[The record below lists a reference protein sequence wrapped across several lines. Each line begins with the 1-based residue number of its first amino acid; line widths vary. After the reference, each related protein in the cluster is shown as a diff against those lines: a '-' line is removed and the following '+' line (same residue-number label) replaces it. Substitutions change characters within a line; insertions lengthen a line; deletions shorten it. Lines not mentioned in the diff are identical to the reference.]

1 MYSIGNLAKLS
12 NSTVRTLRYY
22 DEIGLLTPSHLSEGG
37 HRYYEEKDVIKL
49 QYIKIL
55 KEIGFSLIT
64 IREMLEHQHL
74 SHKDALSMQ
83 LKVLELEKE
92 RIEERSRSIRYLLQL
107 SEFEELANWKDVF
120 DRIPMKSSPAPI
132 EVYEGI
138 WNNYFSKEEVQ
149 LFKDLPKIGDD
160 TETIH
165 IYTTL
170 IKDIRQNIH
179 IDITSSKAQDLAS
192 RWIDL
197 LERDFKGNFKLA
209 EKVWNKQ
216 KEVKGGIGFYQFD
229 PAIVNFIEEAIAH
242 YLKANS
248 QGQ

>member
-22 DEIGLLTPSHLSEGG
+22 DEIGLLTPSQLSEGG
-37 HRYYEEKDVIKL
+37 HRYYEEQDVIKL

-74 SHKDALSMQ
+74 SHKDALTMQ
-83 LKVLELEKE
+83 LKVLEIEKE
-92 RIEERSRSIRYLLQL
+92 RIEEQSRSIRYLLQL

-120 DRIPMKSSPAPI
+120 DRIPMNPSSTNT
-132 EVYEGI
+132 EVYERI
-138 WNNYFSKEEVQ
+138 WKNYFSKEEVQ
-149 LFKDLPKIGDD
+149 LFKDLPKIGDND
-160 TETIH
+160 ETIQVY
-165 IYTTL
+165 ISL
-170 IKDIRQNIH
+170 INDIRQNLN

-192 RWIDL
+192 RYIEL
-197 LERDFKGNFKLA
+197 LEKDFKGDFQLA

-216 KEVKGGIGFYQFD
+216 KEVKDGLGFYQFD
-229 PAIVNFIEEAIAH
+229 PAIVDFIEKAIVH
-242 YLKANS
+242 YFTVNAK
-248 QGQ
+248 GQ